1 MSFSVNYFAF
11 FYNSTGENESSLQ
24 YKNYHFIMSDNGI
37 FVFIFIYIYFDL
49 INFWYNLLNLS
60 QNIESQSQNMGLDMD

>member
-11 FYNSTGENESSLQ
+11 FYNSMGENESSLQ

-37 FVFIFIYIYFDL
+37 FVFIFKLYFDL